1 MNGEHLHAK
10 ASRGFDGSGHRVW
23 NIVQLEIE
31 KNPGA
36 CGRNSAHDFRTFP
49 GIKLQP
55 DFEKRDLAAQL
66 LNELKRFRFCRHIQ
80 CDDDFQLSVIPS
92 EVEESRDITLMAP
105 RVVSTLLD
113 MTIEMQR
120 MQILAPAKINL
131 SLKILG
137 QRDDGFH
144 ELETLIAPISLYD
157 ELRIDKKRPGN
168 GIKFRCDD
176 PSVPQD
182 DDNLA
187 VRAAKA
193 FFETTKIE
201 PAISIELN
209 KKIPHGAGLGGG
221 SSDAASVLL
230 ALNELFEAKL
240 SREALTE
247 IAEPIGSDI
256 PFFLFQS
263 AALCKG
269 HGEMVSSQKL
279 NTQFSILLLKPA
291 FAVSTA
297 WAYSRW
303 RDSREIPRIRYEAQE
318 FADQTFVNDLERP
331 VVEKFV
337 FLAQLKMW
345 LFSQSEVG
353 AALMSGSGSTM
364 FAVMRT
370 NADADSVAKRAKAEL
385 DPELWTCACETL

>member
-1 MNGEHLHAK
+1 VTSPLAGMAGCLDYA
-10 ASRGFDGSGHRVW
+10 R
-23 NIVQLEIE
+23 
-31 KNPGA
+31 
-36 CGRNSAHDFRTFP
+36 HD
-49 GIKLQP
+49 
-55 DFEKRDLAAQL
+55 D
-66 LNELKRFRFCRHIQ
+66 
-80 CDDDFQLSVIPS
+80 
-92 EVEESRDITLMAP
+92 
-105 RVVSTLLD
+105 
-113 MTIEMQR
+113 

-137 QRDDGFH
+137 PRNDGFH
-144 ELETLIAPISLYD
+144 ELDTLIAPISLYD
-157 ELRIDKKRPGN
+157 EIRIDKGRHA
-168 GIKFRCDD
+168 IQFRCDD
-176 PSVPQD
+176 TSVPQG

-201 PAISIELN
+201 PAISIELK

-230 ALNELFEAKL
+230 ALNELFKAKL
-240 SREALTE
+240 SREAL
-247 IAEPIGSDI
+247 AEMAQPIGSDV

-269 HGEMVSSQKL
+269 HGEMVSPVKL
-279 NTQFSILLLKPA
+279 NRQFSILLLKPA

-303 RDSREIPRIRYEAQE
+303 QNSREILGIRYEAQE

-331 VVEKFV
+331 VLEKFV

-345 LFSQSEVG
+345 LLSQSEVG

-364 FAVMRT
+364 FAVMRK
-370 NADADSVAKRAKAEL
+370 NADAESVAKRAKAAL
-385 DPELWTCACETL
+385 DPELWTYACETL